1 MREILFLS
9 FPGAQLLDVTGPF
22 QVFATAN
29 DLARLGG
36 RAAPY
41 RLRHAAGAGGAVET
55 TSGMQLLAE
64 PAAVLREARPHTL
77 VVAGGDGVNAAGRD
91 ADFLDLLKT
100 GAGRA
105 ERVASVCSGALLLAA
120 AGLLEGRR
128 ATTHW
133 CRTAEFRRRFPAVQL
148 EPDQIWVQD
157 GPVWTSAGIT
167 AGIDLAL
174 ALVEADEGQAL
185 ARAVARQLVVFLR
198 RPGGQSQFSPL
209 VPEPMT
215 APEGGFLQLRIQA
228 TADPAADLTVP
239 ALAERA
245 GMSLRAFSRAFL
257 AEVGETPARWV
268 EGMRLDAA
276 RRALEAGAASIKSV
290 AVRSGFGDDERMR
303 RAFLRR
309 LGVTPEAYRSRFGNG
324 LENRGM
330 AAGGPR
336 L

>member
-91 ADFLDLLKT
+91 ADFIALLKT

-133 CRTAEFRRRFPAVQL
+133 CRTAEFRRRFPAVRL

-167 AGIDLAL
+167 AIKLA
-174 ALVEADEGQAL
+174 
-185 ARAVARQLVVFLR
+185 
-198 RPGGQSQFSPL
+198 
-209 VPEPMT
+209 
-215 APEGGFLQLRIQA
+215 A
-228 TADPAADLTVP
+228 TET
-239 ALAERA
+239 
-245 GMSLRAFSRAFL
+245 M
-257 AEVGETPARWV
+257 VG
-268 EGMRLDAA
+268 
-276 RRALEAGAASIKSV
+276 
-290 AVRSGFGDDERMR
+290 
-303 RAFLRR
+303 
-309 LGVTPEAYRSRFGNG
+309 
-324 LENRGM
+324 
-330 AAGGPR
+330 
-336 L
+336 